1 MPDQKPRPVRNISL
15 LFAED
20 ETDAREMLHRML
32 GLNYPGLKL
41 YLAADGAAGLELFRE
56 HRPEIVLTDINM
68 PVLNGIAMAREIKG
82 IDPEA
87 TIVAVT
93 AHSDTSYLL
102 GAIETGIHHYV
113 LKPVNYVELFGVIDQ
128 IIERIMLK
136 RLVGEQLVRIRRSE
150 QQLSEAQKIT
160 HLGSWEWD
168 AASGEASASD
178 ELYRILG
185 LEPESVPPT
194 AGAFLERVHPADR
207 ESLEQEFRQ
216 SLEDRRKVTSHYFR
230 VLRPDGSLRIVRG
243 QVEVSFDDSGAPVS
257 MIGTCHD
264 VTEQRSAEAALRASE
279 QRFFKIFQATPDL
292 LSITSLSDETF
303 LEVNQAFL
311 KALGY
316 RRSEVIGVSAPEL
329 GVWAEDSERQAL
341 LQALREEGE
350 VRDIEGRFRAKGGR
364 EVTGLISAEPIEI
377 KGSQYILTLFKD
389 ISDRKRLEEDRARLA
404 SIVESSDDAIIA
416 TDPEG
421 NIVSWNAGAEKMFGY
436 LASEAKGRHL
446 SFLSPQERKDE
457 LYRLQQGLKNH
468 GAVTHFDTV
477 QLTKN
482 GGEIWVSLTLSPIR
496 SSDGGVVGTSCIGRD
511 VTERTRMEETIRH
524 QAQHDTLTDLPNR
537 KLFMDFLN
545 LELAQARRNRKYLAV
560 LYMDLDHFKQIND
573 TLGHAAGDLLLQAVA
588 QRLKRC
594 VRESDTVARIGGDE
608 FNVLMPDLTLT
619 DDVGIVVGKIMRVFD
634 TPFLL
639 DNLEVNATTSVGIS
653 MFPYDGETSQELVQ
667 KADSAMYVAKQ
678 AQGNAYQFYNDQ
690 INTRTAKRQKMERLL
705 RLAVQN
711 GELELMFQPQVRL
724 DNGEIIGAEALL
736 RWRHP
741 EEGLLLPEQFLSV
754 AEETGVIVPIGEW
767 VLHKACSQMK
777 AWRGM
782 GYPFSVTVN
791 LSNRQFH
798 QRNLLEVA
806 ERALSDTGLDP
817 EFLELDITE
826 KAIMDNVDYSIRN
839 MRKLRE
845 LGVSFSVDDFG
856 VGSSSLQW
864 IKQLPIG
871 RLKIDKSFIKTIAQ
885 EPNNLAVVSAVIC
898 MSHNM
903 DLKVNALG
911 VESEEQLTLVRNY
924 GCDEAQG
931 DLLSKP
937 LSPPDFER
945 LVANL

>member
-1 MPDQKPRPVRNISL
+1 MPADKPRPVRNISL
-15 LFAED
+15 LFVED
-20 ETDAREMLHRML
+20 EAEAREMLNRML

-41 YLAADGAAGLELFRE
+41 YLAQDGSQGLELFRA

-68 PVLNGIAMAREIKG
+68 PVMNGIAMAREIKG

-128 IIERIMLK
+128 IVEKIMLK
-136 RLVGEQLVRIRRSE
+136 RLVGEQLVRIRRRE

-168 AASGEASASD
+168 AVSGEASASD

-185 LEPESVPPT
+185 LEPEAAPVSRET
-194 AGAFLERVHPADR
+194 FLERVHPGD
-207 ESLEQEFRQ
+207 RQ
-216 SLEDRRKVTSHYFR
+216 SLQQVVEQALADRRKVTSHYFR

-243 QVEVSFDDSGAPVS
+243 QIELSYDQRGEPLS

-292 LSITSLSDETF
+292 LTITGLDDDSF
-303 LEVNQAFL
+303 LEANQAFL

-316 RRSEVIGVSAPEL
+316 RRSEVIGASAQEL
-329 GVWAEDSERQAL
+329 RIWADESERVAL
-341 LQALREEGE
+341 LQLLREQGE
-350 VRDIEGRFRAKGGR
+350 VRDVEGRYRTRAGS
-364 EVTGLISAEPIEI
+364 EVTGLISAETIEI
-377 KGSQYILTLFKD
+377 KGSQYLLTLFKD
-389 ISDRKRLEEDRARLA
+389 ISERKRLEEDRARLA
-404 SIVESSDDAIIA
+404 AIVESSDDAIIA
-416 TDPEG
+416 TDTEG
-421 NIVSWNAGAEKMFGY
+421 NIESWNGGAEKMFGY
-436 LASEAKGRHL
+436 LAHEARGRHF
-446 SFLSPQERKDE
+446 SFLAPQERKDE

-477 QLTKN
+477 QVTK
-482 GGEIWVSLTLSPIR
+482 GGEEIWVSLTLSPIR
-496 SSDGGVVGTSCIGRD
+496 SADGVVVGTSCIGRD

-705 RLAVQN
+705 RQAVAN
-711 GELELMFQPQVRL
+711 GEFELLFQPQVRL

-741 EEGLLLPEQFLSV
+741 EEGLLLPDQFLPV
-754 AEETGVIVPIGEW
+754 AEETGAIVSIGEW
-767 VLHKACSQMK
+767 VLLSACNQMK
-777 AWRGM
+777 IWRGM

-798 QRNLLEVA
+798 QRNLLEVT
-806 ERALSDTGLDP
+806 EHALSESGLNP
-817 EFLELDITE
+817 EWLELDITE
-826 KAIMDNVDYSIRN
+826 RAIMDNVDYSIRN
-839 MRKLRE
+839 MRKLKE
-845 LGVSFSVDDFG
+845 LGVCFSVDDFG

-864 IKQLPIG
+864 IKQLPIE
-871 RLKIDKSFIKTIAQ
+871 RLKIDKSFISSIAQ

-898 MSHNM
+898 MSHN
-903 DLKVNALG
+903 LNLRVNALG

-937 LSPPDFER
+937 LSVPDFEK